1 MSKLKFDKYIHV
13 KKKKGPPKD
22 QEPEKEKKEIVISDE
37 VIAAIG
43 LALSM
48 HLQDTHDYEKAVI
61 TIQKVIRPYSPWSS
75 KIHGL
80 RQIPF
85 RIPRQYKV

>member
-1 MSKLKFDKYIHV
+1 MSKLKFDKYLHG
-13 KKKKGPPKD
+13 KKKKVPPKII
-22 QEPEKEKKEIVISDE
+22 EPVKKEQVMNEE

-48 HLQDTHDYEKAVI
+48 HLQDVHDYEKAII
-61 TIQKVIRPYSPWSS
+61 TIQKVMRPYSPWSS
-75 KIHGL
+75 KIYGL

-85 RIPRQYKV
+85 KIPRQYK

>member
-13 KKKKGPPKD
+13 KKKKVPPKV
-22 QEPEKEKKEIVISDE
+22 QEPEKEKKEIVISEE

-48 HLQDTHDYEKAVI
+48 HLQDAHDYEKAVI
-61 TIQKVIRPYSPWSS
+61 TIQKVMRPYSPWSS
-75 KIHGL
+75 KIYGL

-85 RIPRQYKV
+85 RIPRQYK